1 MKKIL
6 IIDDEKDIILLL
18 KDFLEIENF
27 EVVSTT
33 NSGEAMSLLTDDI
46 SIVILDINMPGI
58 SGIQLC
64 KEIRKT
70 SQVPI
75 IFISCNSSQS
85 DILLGLGIGAD
96 DYITKPFDPIELIAR
111 IKANIRRSEIFSVT
125 QKNIVCFDDITLYIN
140 NYKMFKGDKEI
151 NITSKEFNLLVFFI
165 KNAHIVLSRD
175 KILREVWND
184 SHYDENVVNTTIKRL
199 RDKLN
204 SDNSNKTYI
213 KTIWSVGYVFEAD
226 VKYVK

>member
-6 IIDDEKDIILLL
+6 IVDDEKDIILLL

-33 NSGEAMSLLTDDI
+33 NSQEAMGLLTDDI
-46 SIVILDINMPGI
+46 SIVLLDVNMPGL

-64 KEIRKT
+64 KEIRKI

-111 IKANIRRSEIFSVT
+111 IKANIRRSETFSVT
-125 QKNIVCFDDITLYIN
+125 KKNIVCFDDITLNIN
-140 NYKMFKGDKEI
+140 NYKMFKGDEEI
-151 NITSKEFNLLVFFI
+151 NISSKEFTLLVFFL
-165 KNAHIVLSRD
+165 KNAHIALSRD

-199 RDKLN
+199 RDKLK
-204 SDNSNKTYI
+204 SYNSNKTYI
-213 KTIWSVGYVFEAD
+213 KTIWSVGYMFEAD
-226 VKYVK
+226 VKYV

>member
-6 IIDDEKDIILLL
+6 IVDDEEDIILLL

-27 EVVSTT
+27 EVISTT
-33 NSGEAMSLLTDDI
+33 NSQEVMGLLTDDI
-46 SIVILDINMPGI
+46 SIVILDVNMPGI
-58 SGIQLC
+58 SGVKLC

-75 IFISCNSSQS
+75 IFLSCKGSQS

-111 IKANIRRSEIFSVT
+111 IKANIRRSEIFSET
-125 QKNIVCFDDITLYIN
+125 KKNIVCCFDDISLYID
-140 NYKMFKGDKEI
+140 NYRMYKGDKQV
-151 NITSKEFNLLVFFI
+151 NISSREFSLLVYFV

-175 KILREVWND
+175 KILSEVWNH
-184 SHYDENVVNTTIKRL
+184 SHYDENLVNTTIKRL

-213 KTIWSVGYVFEAD
+213 KTIWGVGYMFEAD
-226 VKYVK
+226 VKYV